1 LPALLGSMLANRQRR
16 HVLFIGDGSFQ
27 LTAQE
32 LSTILRED
40 LKPIIVLV
48 NNQGYTIE
56 RYILGI
62 NEKYN
67 DIANWQYAELPK
79 VFVPD
84 TTMVYYQART
94 EGEIEDA
101 LEKIN
106 ATDASAFLEVHLDAE
121 YAPARLKTFGPMTA
135 DFDFGPRGPRNP

>member
-1 LPALLGSMLANRQRR
+1 
-16 HVLFIGDGSFQ
+16 SFQ

-56 RYILGI
+56 RYILGM

-84 TTMVYYQART
+84 TTMVSYQART
-94 EGEIEDA
+94 EGELEDA

-106 ATDASAFLEVHLDAE
+106 ATLSDTISEVHLAAQDS
-121 YAPARLKTFGPMTA
+121 PAVVKAFDPMMA